1 MLGRQVK
8 EDIYLKLGREA
19 EHTIFEPLLPR
30 YEERREM
37 QLTQRQETHDIPR
50 YDIQI
55 SLHPVFYGR
64 GVGVCG

>member
-19 EHTIFEPLLPR
+19 EHTIFDPLLLR
-30 YEERREM
+30 SEERREM
-37 QLTQRQETHDIPR
+37 KLTQRQETDDIPG

-55 SLHPVFYGR
+55 RLHPVFYGR
-64 GVGVCG
+64 DVGVCV